1 SPSRL
6 RPRKQP
12 HLSHLERRPTHASHL
27 DLQGAALGGRLL
39 VGGIHM
45 AVAEVEAERDPA
57 ALRAARILVSLRSR
71 KLTAWPDWVPKP
83 ALAGEASGA
92 EVKAEAEASPAT
104 AAAEVAETWAARR
117 PRSRGRRGS
126 CFPWR
131 KALRELLDLAGSG
144 AGVDEERYAAPAPAP
159 ARRMVEAAIYYGA
172 AAGSGSPSTSS
183 ADRAARSRSRS
194 RSQPRHADEK
204 AAAHAAVQAKPLAAA
219 PAKEPMKA
227 PSPDTPLDYGA
238 GGSGASSSADD
249 AARPRGK
256 RRSPGARGSGGG
268 SGGAEDDE
276 GCSSPAKRARLAAG
290 GDEKAIPAIQSSK
303 QSETP
308 ESSAKGFVLDLNL
321 PPPMD
326 EDDAF

>member
-1 SPSRL
+1 
-6 RPRKQP
+6 
-12 HLSHLERRPTHASHL
+12 
-27 DLQGAALGGRLL
+27 
-39 VGGIHM
+39 M

-71 KLTAWPDWVPKP
+71 KLAAWPEWVPNP
-83 ALAGEASGA
+83 APEREASY
-92 EVKAEAEASPAT
+92 AEAAPAT
-104 AAAEVAETWAARR
+104 APAEVAKTWAARR

-144 AGVDEERYAAPAPAP
+144 GGDEDERYAAS
-159 ARRMVEAAIYYGA
+159 ARRTVEAALCYGT

-194 RSQPRHADEK
+194 QPRHADEK
-204 AAAHAAVQAKPLAAA
+204 AAAAAQAAVHEKPLPAA

-256 RRSPGARGSGGG
+256 RRSPAARGSGGG
-268 SGGAEDDE
+268 GADDDE
-276 GCSSPAKRARLAAG
+276 GCSSPAKRARAAADR
-290 GDEKAIPAIQSSK
+290 DEKPIPAEQSSM
-303 QSETP
+303 QIETR
-308 ESSAKGFVLDLNL
+308 ESSSKGLVLDLNL
-321 PPPMD
+321 PPPLD
-326 EDDAF
+326 DDAY

>member
-1 SPSRL
+1 
-6 RPRKQP
+6 
-12 HLSHLERRPTHASHL
+12 
-27 DLQGAALGGRLL
+27 
-39 VGGIHM
+39 M

-71 KLTAWPDWVPKP
+71 KLAAWPEWVPNP
-83 ALAGEASGA
+83 APEREASY
-92 EVKAEAEASPAT
+92 AEASPAT
-104 AAAEVAETWAARR
+104 APAEVAKTWAARR

-144 AGVDEERYAAPAPAP
+144 GVDEDERYAAPAPAS
-159 ARRMVEAAIYYGA
+159 ARRTVEAALCHGA
-172 AAGSGSPSTSS
+172 AGGSGSPSTSS

-194 RSQPRHADEK
+194 QPRHADEK
-204 AAAHAAVQAKPLAAA
+204 AAVQAQAKPLAAA
-219 PAKEPMKA
+219 AAKEPMKA

-268 SGGAEDDE
+268 GADDDE
-276 GCSSPAKRARLAAG
+276 GCSSPAKRARAAAG
-290 GDEKAIPAIQSSK
+290 GDEKPIPAEQSSM
-303 QSETP
+303 QIETR
-308 ESSAKGFVLDLNL
+308 ESSSKGFALDLNL
-321 PPPMD
+321 PPPLD
-326 EDDAF
+326 DDAY

>member
-1 SPSRL
+1 G
-6 RPRKQP
+6 QF
-12 HLSHLERRPTHASHL
+12 
-27 DLQGAALGGRLL
+27 
-39 VGGIHM
+39 HM

-71 KLTAWPDWVPKP
+71 KLAAWPEWVPKP
-83 ALAGEASGA
+83 APAGEASGA
-92 EVKAEAEASPAT
+92 EVKAEPEASPAT
-104 AAAEVAETWAARR
+104 AVAEVTETWAARR
-117 PRSRGRRGS
+117 PRTRGRRGS

-144 AGVDEERYAAPAPAP
+144 GCGDEERYAAPAPALAP
-159 ARRMVEAAIYYGA
+159 ARRQPVEAALWYGA
-172 AAGSGSPSTSS
+172 AAGSGSPSMSS

-194 RSQPRHADEK
+194 RSQPSHADVK
-204 AAAHAAVQAKPLAAA
+204 AAAQADVQAKPAAAA

-268 SGGAEDDE
+268 GAGDDE
-276 GCSSPAKRARLAAG
+276 GCSSPAKRVRAAAVE
-290 GDEKAIPAIQSSK
+290 DQKPIPAEQSSM
-303 QSETP
+303 QIETP

-321 PPPMD
+321 PPPME
-326 EDDAF
+326 EDGDAF